1 MFTNR
6 AASDYTLLRG
16 SPAIDKGLD
25 LALPASV
32 TLDLAGNPRR
42 SGPIDVGAYEFF
54 EVHITT
60 LQPIGLALLAA
71 LMALGFAF
79 NQRRQRMR

>member
-1 MFTNR
+1 
-6 AASDYTLLRG
+6 
-16 SPAIDKGLD
+16 
-25 LALPASV
+25 LPASV